1 MDAESGKA
9 VYVVVDGKV
18 QVKPIVVQKEV
29 GTDLF
34 VSAGLTGSELII
46 VGEELTRLK
55 PGDAVELKK

>member
-1 MDAESGKA
+1 
-9 VYVVVDGKV
+9 VVVDGKV

-46 VGEELTRLK
+46 AGEELTRLK